1 MREPHTWLTMK
12 LDTVP
17 KACFHFLGGP
27 AILAQCL
34 NTFEALWVC
43 VFVRV
48 PFTLIL
54 LSPPIGTCWDMLG
67 HAGIALLTRVQVQ
80 TNLKHLETHSLQ
92 QLLTRIDFG
101 MCSSLATN
109 FYLWHRLFCVQSLVL
124 LM

>member
-1 MREPHTWLTMK
+1 MK

-67 HAGIALLTRVQVQ
+67 HVGTCWDMLGHAGIALLTRVQVQ

-92 QLLTRIDFG
+92 QFAYTD
-101 MCSSLATN
+101 
-109 FYLWHRLFCVQSLVL
+109 
-124 LM
+124 

>member
-1 MREPHTWLTMK
+1 MK

-92 QLLTRIDFG
+92 QFAYTD
-101 MCSSLATN
+101 
-109 FYLWHRLFCVQSLVL
+109 
-124 LM
+124 